1 MAHTFST
8 DEATSLTE
16 VLEYLRGAPE
26 IPFDSTVI
34 ERVAN
39 LAVSVGFVS
48 SNLEFA
54 ERAKDKPITTLLEF
68 AAFLGAP

>member
-1 MAHTFST
+1 MAHTFSQT
-8 DEATSLTE
+8 ESNGLAE
-16 VLEYLRGAPE
+16 VLTYLNGAPE

-39 LAVSVGFVS
+39 IAVSAGFVT

-68 AAFLGAP
+68 AAYLGAP